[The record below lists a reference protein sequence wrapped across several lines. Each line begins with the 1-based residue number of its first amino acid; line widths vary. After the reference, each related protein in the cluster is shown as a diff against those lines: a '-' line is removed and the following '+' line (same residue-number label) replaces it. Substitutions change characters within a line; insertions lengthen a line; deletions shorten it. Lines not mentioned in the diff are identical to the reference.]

1 MAHVMYQ
8 ERRVVFKTIVW
19 ATDGS
24 PSALNALT
32 VAKRLAR
39 EADAKLVIVHAK
51 EAFIGNSGI
60 LLDSDE
66 ELLRALQHTA
76 ERLHGEG
83 IDAELAV
90 GRAAAGGT
98 ARVIVDQ
105 AAESG
110 ADLIVLGN
118 RGHGLVTG
126 LFLGSVATR
135 VLQTAPVPVLMV
147 PAQAPE
153 RG

>member
-98 ARVIVDQ
+98 ARVIV
-105 AAESG
+105 
-110 ADLIVLGN
+110 LGN